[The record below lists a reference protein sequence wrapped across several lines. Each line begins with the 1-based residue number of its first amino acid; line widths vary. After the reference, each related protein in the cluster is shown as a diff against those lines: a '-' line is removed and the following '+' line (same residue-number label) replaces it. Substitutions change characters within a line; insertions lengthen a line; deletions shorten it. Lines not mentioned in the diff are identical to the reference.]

1 MIIQNFFGG
10 IGNQLF
16 QYAAAYSLSLK
27 SKKILFYDYSLK
39 DTFKKK
45 HISNISDVFDI
56 DINNVVPTYNFF
68 GPLHN
73 LFKRL
78 FLKFLFLSKLP
89 LFFLTENNYKIV
101 LNRKLNKIVMLGY
114 WQDINF
120 FNKHETNLKRQLKF
134 KNFRKNFKILNLI
147 KNSNSIFIHFRQG
160 DYLNKS
166 NKVNYSLPID
176 YYCKAIDFMKKKV
189 KRPFFFIFSDDI
201 NSISK
206 VFFEKKIFN
215 EKFKILKNNHDYE
228 DLFYMTNCKHS
239 IISNST
245 FAWWGAWLNHNKK
258 KIVIYPNLWFKNFK
272 KSPDIFSK
280 SWIKL

>member
-1 MIIQNFFGG
+1 
-10 IGNQLF
+10 
-16 QYAAAYSLSLK
+16 
-27 SKKILFYDYSLK
+27 
-39 DTFKKK
+39 
-45 HISNISDVFDI
+45 
-56 DINNVVPTYNFF
+56 
-68 GPLHN
+68 
-73 LFKRL
+73 
-78 FLKFLFLSKLP
+78 
-89 LFFLTENNYKIV
+89 
-101 LNRKLNKIVMLGY
+101 MLGY